1 MPRALIGALTA
12 LLVLLAPAPAAAH
25 AVLMEAQ
32 PADGERLDQPP
43 TELRLRFNE
52 PVMPVAVRLL
62 DPDGTEVQGT
72 AVAVQGPTLIVR
84 PPGPLP
90 QGAYLLSYRVTSLD
104 AHPVGAS
111 LRFGVGVDPVLEAVA
126 PDARPAAAW
135 IVVAARWLFYLTA
148 LGSAGL
154 ALFLVLVQ
162 PPTPVADRTARWL
175 VRLAL
180 TGLGVTAVRLGV
192 AGLELTG
199 LPPADLATLAPW
211 TAAARTTLSWA
222 SAVTMAGLLVLA
234 LATPDRLRLAM
245 AGSLLVGVSLALT
258 GHAATAPPRWL
269 TGPALTLHAL
279 GGAFWLSA
287 LVPLLWSLR
296 LPRPQA
302 RAVLARFSAVAMAA
316 VALIALAGLVLAW
329 VQLGGRLMALW
340 QTAYGLRLS
349 AKLGLVAGL
358 LLIAG
363 VNRFLLTP
371 ALEGSSTRTL
381 PRLRRTL
388 GVDLALGLGVLAV
401 TASFPLDPPPRA
413 ISRTAAPAGI
423 TAVIAAPG
431 GQAVVTLLPGRVG
444 ANRLEAWVTDSAG
457 TPITAKEARIL
468 LSLPGAGIE
477 PWRVLAAMPQPGVYT
492 ADGLFLPL
500 AGRWRLRIELL
511 IDDFTRQRLEG
522 DLTLP

>member
-32 PADGERLDQPP
+32 PADGERLDRPP
-43 TELRLRFNE
+43 AELRLRFNE

-72 AVAVQGPTLIVR
+72 AVEVQGPTLIVR

-111 LRFGVGVDPVLEAVA
+111 LRFGVGVDPVLEELH
-126 PDARPAAAW
+126 DARPAAAW
-135 IVVAARWLFYLTA
+135 IAVAVRWLFYLTT

-154 ALFLVLVQ
+154 ALFLALVQ

-175 VRLAL
+175 ARLAL

-211 TAAARTTLSWA
+211 TAAARTTLGWA
-222 SAVTMAGLLVLA
+222 SAVTMAGLLLLA

-269 TGPALTLHAL
+269 TAPLLALHAL
-279 GGAFWLSA
+279 GGAFWLAA

-302 RAVLARFSAVAMAA
+302 RAVLARFSAAAMAA
-316 VALIALAGLVLAW
+316 VALVALAGLVLAW
-329 VQLGGRLMALW
+329 VQLGGRFDALW

-371 ALEGSSTRTL
+371 ALEGSGARAL

-413 ISRTAAPAGI
+413 IPRTAAAAGI
-423 TAVIAAPG
+423 TAVIAAPE

-444 ANRLEAWVTDSAG
+444 ANRLEAWVTDGAG

-477 PWRVLAAMPQPGVYT
+477 PWRAPAAMPRPGVYT
-492 ADGLFLPL
+492 ADGLVLPL
-500 AGRWRLRIELL
+500 AGRWRLRLDLL
-511 IDDFTRQRLEG
+511 IDDFTRQHLEG